1 MGFMLMGDVP
11 SCRRIGDSAKLAA
24 FRNPDKTPPVT
35 SRISILP
42 KRRLLATAVAL
53 IVSAPAWQ
61 AQAQSA
67 PTQGETRAVAS
78 TVPVAS
84 VSATPTA
91 AMAPAETC
99 PLGSFICPPRPISY
113 ALCRPNAMLDFY
125 EPGVTK
131 DSTLRDTAVTDVH
144 SGIDDGNA
152 SGVKVESPEPNL
164 YHMTG
169 GVRLERADQVLR
181 ANDVTYNSDSTAYD
195 AKGNVKY
202 QEAGMLVSADRMTGT
217 TTPNDGDAY
226 NVRYQLLQSRG
237 NGVADHAKII
247 DPQHGRFQMASYS
260 TCDIGSRKWEFRAKT
275 INLNKETGVG
285 EARSATMRVMNV
297 PVAYLPYFTF
307 PLDDR
312 RKSGFLYPT
321 FGSSS
326 RSGMYLNL
334 PYYWNIAPNYDATIT
349 PGYYS
354 DRGFLLGTEFRYLL
368 PRSNGTF
375 DLQYMAHD
383 KGPDQDESGT
393 SDRDGSKQRYLVQ
406 ITNSTNLG
414 AGFSLLANINHAS
427 DNQYFRDFSN
437 DLYQSAVGILSSSVY
452 VYKGGKYWSA
462 SLGADDYQNVD
473 AGLPNSVVPY
483 RRWPRA
489 TFGVQA
495 PLTNWLD
502 VGIDSEAVAFRKID
516 KASFDPSNASA
527 LGQVDGNRLD
537 LAPYLAADFSGA
549 SWFIRPRVE
558 YRYTDYRLD
567 SDYQYYHFAQQSPSR
582 SVPISSLD
590 AGLIFDRQT
599 SLFGTS
605 YTQTLEPRLYYLYVP
620 YRNQSNLPTFDTN
633 SMSFDFWQLFTTN
646 RFSGADRQMD
656 ANNLTAA
663 LTTRLLDDTGV
674 ERLSASIGQIKYFSD
689 QKVQMPGVAPTDFS
703 RSDYVAQLGVQFNDK
718 WRLNSSYQWNPNKQP
733 STYVNDQNMIYNS
746 GRNTDL
752 ATVMVQRRIKGDG
765 IVNFSYRYRR
775 GVMEQFDTSVV
786 FPVSERWRA
795 LARWVY
801 ARRDIVPEVYQGNQ
815 FTTFDYSH
823 RTLEAAVGIEYDSCC
838 VAFRVLGRH
847 YVHDYL
853 RETDN
858 AVMFEVEFKGLG
870 SLNPQSGAYLRR
882 AILGYQ

>member
-1 MGFMLMGDVP
+1 MGDVP
-11 SCRRIGDSAKLAA
+11 SCGGVGDSAKLAA
-24 FRNPDKTPPVT
+24 FRTDKTEPVT

-53 IVSAPAWQ
+53 IVAGAAWD
-61 AQAQSA
+61 AQAQSSPA
-67 PTQGETRAVAS
+67 QGETHAVAPAPA
-78 TVPVAS
+78 TPVA
-84 VSATPTA
+84 
-91 AMAPAETC
+91 AETC

-125 EPGVTK
+125 EPGITK

-144 SGIDDGNA
+144 SGIDDGNTR
-152 SGVKVESPEPNL
+152 GVKVESPEPNL

-195 AKGNVKY
+195 AKGDVKY

-217 TTPNDGDAY
+217 TTPNEGDAY

-237 NGVADHAKII
+237 NGVASHAKVL
-247 DPQHGRFQMASYS
+247 DPQHGRFRMASYS
-260 TCDIGSRKWEFRAKT
+260 TCDVGSHMWEFRAKT
-275 INLNKETGVG
+275 LNLNKETGVG
-285 EARSATMRVMNV
+285 EARSATMRFKDV
-297 PVAYLPYFTF
+297 PFMYLPYFTF

-326 RSGMYLNL
+326 RSGLFLNL

-354 DRGFLLGTEFRYLL
+354 DRGFMLGTEFRYLL

-375 DLQYMAHD
+375 NLQYMAHD
-383 KGPDQDESGT
+383 KGPDDDESGT

-414 AGFSLLANINHAS
+414 GGFNFAANINRAS

-437 DLYQSAVGILSSSVY
+437 DLYQSAVGILSSSAY
-452 VYKGGKYWSA
+452 VSKGGKYWSA

-473 AGLPNSVVPY
+473 AGLPNYVVPY
-483 RRWPRA
+483 RRWPRG
-489 TFGVQA
+489 TFNLQA
-495 PLTNWLD
+495 PLNHWLD
-502 VGIDSEAVAFRKID
+502 VGVDTEAVAFRKVD
-516 KASFDPSNASA
+516 RAP
-527 LGQVDGNRLD
+527 GQIDGNRID

-549 SWFIRPRVE
+549 SWFVRPRVE
-558 YRYTDYRLD
+558 YRYTGYRLD
-567 SDYQYYHFAQQSPSR
+567 SDYSQYNYARQSPSR

-590 AGLIFDRQT
+590 AGLIFDKQT
-599 SLFGTS
+599 SLFGTN

-620 YRNQSNLPTFDTN
+620 YRNQNNLPTFDTN
-633 SMSFDFWQLFTTN
+633 EMSFDFWQLFTTN

-674 ERLSASIGQIKYFSD
+674 ERLSASVGQIKYFSD

-703 RSDYVAQLGVQFNDK
+703 RSDYVAQLAIQFNDK
-718 WRLNSSYQWNPNKQP
+718 WRLNSSYQWNPNKKP
-733 STYVNDQNMIYNS
+733 SPYPNDKGVYVDQ
-746 GRNTDL
+746 GRDTDL
-752 ATVMVQRRIKGDG
+752 ATVQIQRRIKNDG

-775 GVMEQFDTSVV
+775 NTMEQFDTSVV
-786 FPVSERWRA
+786 FPMSERWRA
-795 LARWVY
+795 LARWVF
-801 ARRDIVPEVYQGNQ
+801 ARRDVLPVTYNGRD
-815 FTTFDYSH
+815 FTSFTFSH
-823 RTLEAAVGIEYDSCC
+823 RTLEAAVGVEYDSCC

-853 RETDN
+853 RATDN
-858 AVMFEVEFKGLG
+858 AIMFEVEFKGIG
-870 SLNPQSGAYLRR
+870 SLNPQSGQYLRR

>member
-1 MGFMLMGDVP
+1 MGDAS
-11 SCRRIGDSAKLAA
+11 SCRGVGDSAKLAA
-24 FRNPDKTPPVT
+24 FRKTDKTEPVT
-35 SRISILP
+35 PRISILP

-67 PTQGETRAVAS
+67 PTQGESRAVA
-78 TVPVAS
+78 PVAI
-84 VSATPTA
+84 SAPMA
-91 AMAPAETC
+91 AEPAETC
-99 PLGSFICPPRPISY
+99 PLGSFICPPRPVSF
-113 ALCRPNAMLDFY
+113 ALCKPNAMLDFY
-125 EPGVTK
+125 EPSITK
-131 DSTLRDTAVTDVH
+131 DSTLRDTAVTDIH

-169 GVRLERADQVLR
+169 GVRLERADQVMR

-195 AKGNVKY
+195 AEGNVKY

-217 TTPNDGDAY
+217 TTPNQGDAY

-237 NGVADHAKII
+237 NGVASHAKIL
-247 DPQHGRFQMASYS
+247 DPQHGRFRMASYS
-260 TCDIGSRKWEFRAKT
+260 TCDVGSHMWEFRAKT

-285 EARSATMRVMNV
+285 EARSATMRFKNV
-297 PVAYLPYFTF
+297 PFMYLPYFTF

-326 RSGMYLNL
+326 RSGLFLNT

-354 DRGFLLGTEFRYLL
+354 DRGFMLGTEFRYLL

-375 DLQYMAHD
+375 DIQYMAHD

-406 ITNSTNLG
+406 IVNSTNLG
-414 AGFSLLANINHAS
+414 NGFSLGVNINHAS

-437 DLYQSAVGILSSSVY
+437 DLYQSAVGILSSSAY
-452 VYKGGKYWSA
+452 VTKGGKYWSA
-462 SLGADDYQNVD
+462 ALGADDYQNVD
-473 AGLPNSVVPY
+473 AGLPNYVVPY

-489 TFGVQA
+489 TFNLQA
-495 PLTNWLD
+495 PLNNWLD
-502 VGIDSEAVAFRKID
+502 VGVDTEAVAFRKL
-516 KASFDPSNASA
+516 DPAP
-527 LGQVDGNRLD
+527 GQIDGNRLD
-537 LAPYLAADFSGA
+537 LAPYLSADFSGA
-549 SWFIRPRVE
+549 SWFVRPRVE

-567 SDYQYYHFAQQSPSR
+567 SDYSQYYAKQSPSR
-582 SVPISSLD
+582 SVPISSVD

-620 YRNQSNLPTFDTN
+620 YRDQSNLPTFDTN
-633 SMSFDFWQLFTTN
+633 EMSFDFWQLFTTN

-656 ANNLTAA
+656 ANQLTAA

-674 ERLSASIGQIKYFSD
+674 ERLSASVGQIKYFSD
-689 QKVQMPGVAPTDFS
+689 QKVQMPGVAQTDFG
-703 RSDYVAQLGVQFNDK
+703 RSDYVAQLGIQFNDK
-718 WRLNSSYQWNPNKQP
+718 WRLNSSYQWNPNKKQSP
-733 STYVNDQNMIYNS
+733 FLNS
-746 GRNTDL
+746 DGQVFIQGRDTDL
-752 ATVMVQRRIKGDG
+752 ATIQIQRRIKGDG

-775 GVMEQFDTSVV
+775 NVMEQFDTSAV
-786 FPVSERWRA
+786 FPISERWRA

-801 ARRDIVPEVYQGNQ
+801 ARRDVLPNQ
-815 FTTFDYSH
+815 FGQATFTFSH
-823 RTLEAAVGIEYDSCC
+823 RTLEAAAGIEYDSCC

-853 RETDN
+853 RAVDN

>member
-1 MGFMLMGDVP
+1 MGDVP
-11 SCRRIGDSAKLAA
+11 SCGRVGDSAKLAA
-24 FRNPDKTPPVT
+24 FRTDKTEPVT

-53 IVSAPAWQ
+53 IVAGAAWD
-61 AQAQSA
+61 AQAQSSPA
-67 PTQGETRAVAS
+67 QGETHAVAPAPA
-78 TVPVAS
+78 TPVA
-84 VSATPTA
+84 
-91 AMAPAETC
+91 AETC

-125 EPGVTK
+125 EPGITK

-144 SGIDDGNA
+144 SGIDDGNT

-195 AKGNVKY
+195 AKGDVKY

-217 TTPNDGDAY
+217 TTPNEGDAY

-237 NGVADHAKII
+237 NGVASHAKVL
-247 DPQHGRFQMASYS
+247 DPQHGRFRMASYS
-260 TCDIGSRKWEFRAKT
+260 TCDVGSHMWEFRAKT
-275 INLNKETGVG
+275 LNLNKETGVG
-285 EARSATMRVMNV
+285 EARSATMRFKDV
-297 PVAYLPYFTF
+297 PFMYLPYFTF

-326 RSGMYLNL
+326 RSGLFLNL

-354 DRGFLLGTEFRYLL
+354 DRGFMLGTEFRYLL

-375 DLQYMAHD
+375 NLQYMAHD
-383 KGPDQDESGT
+383 KGPDDDESGT

-414 AGFSLLANINHAS
+414 GGFNFAANINHAS

-437 DLYQSAVGILSSSVY
+437 DLYQSAVGILSSSAY
-452 VYKGGKYWSA
+452 VSKGGKYWSA

-473 AGLPNSVVPY
+473 AGLPNYVVPY
-483 RRWPRA
+483 RRWPRG
-489 TFGVQA
+489 TFNLQA
-495 PLTNWLD
+495 PLNHWLD
-502 VGIDSEAVAFRKID
+502 VGVDTEAVAFRKVD
-516 KASFDPSNASA
+516 RAP
-527 LGQVDGNRLD
+527 GQIDGNRID

-549 SWFIRPRVE
+549 SWFVRPRVE
-558 YRYTDYRLD
+558 YRYTGYRLD
-567 SDYQYYHFAQQSPSR
+567 SDYSQYNYARQSPSR

-590 AGLIFDRQT
+590 AGLIFDKQT
-599 SLFGTS
+599 SLFGTN

-620 YRNQSNLPTFDTN
+620 YRNQNNLPTFDTN
-633 SMSFDFWQLFTTN
+633 EMSFDFWQLFTTN

-674 ERLSASIGQIKYFSD
+674 ERLSASVGQIKYFSD

-703 RSDYVAQLGVQFNDK
+703 RSDYVAQLAIQFNDK
-718 WRLNSSYQWNPNKQP
+718 WRLNSSYQWNPNKKP
-733 STYVNDQNMIYNS
+733 SPYPNDKGVYVDQ
-746 GRNTDL
+746 GRDTDL
-752 ATVMVQRRIKGDG
+752 ATVQIQRRIKNDG

-775 GVMEQFDTSVV
+775 NTMEQFDTSVV
-786 FPVSERWRA
+786 FPMSERWRA
-795 LARWVY
+795 LARWVF
-801 ARRDIVPEVYQGNQ
+801 ARRDVLPVTYNGRD
-815 FTTFDYSH
+815 FTSFTFSH
-823 RTLEAAVGIEYDSCC
+823 RTLEAAVGVEYDSCC

-853 RETDN
+853 RATDN
-858 AVMFEVEFKGLG
+858 AIMFEVEFKGIG
-870 SLNPQSGAYLRR
+870 SLNPQSGQYLRR

>member
-1 MGFMLMGDVP
+1 MGDVP
-11 SCRRIGDSAKLAA
+11 SCRGVGDSAKLAA
-24 FRNPDKTPPVT
+24 FRKPDKTEPVT
-35 SRISILP
+35 SRMSILP

-67 PTQGETRAVAS
+67 PIQGETQAVVAPVTKAAVAA
-78 TVPVAS
+78 PV
-84 VSATPTA
+84 
-91 AMAPAETC
+91 PAETC

-125 EPGVTK
+125 EPGITK

-144 SGIDDGNA
+144 SGIDDGNVG
-152 SGVKVESPEPNL
+152 GVKVESPEPNQ

-195 AKGNVKY
+195 AEGNVKY

-217 TTPNDGDAY
+217 TMPNDGDAY

-237 NGVADHAKII
+237 NGVADHAKIL
-247 DPQHGRFQMASYS
+247 DPQHGRFHMASYS
-260 TCDIGSRKWEFRAKT
+260 TCDVGARMWEFRAKT

-285 EARSATMRVMNV
+285 EARSATMRFKNV
-297 PVAYLPYFTF
+297 PFMYLPYFTF

-326 RSGMYLNL
+326 RSGLFLNT

-354 DRGFLLGTEFRYLL
+354 DRGFMLGTEFRYLL
-368 PRSNGTF
+368 PRTNGTF

-393 SDRDGSKQRYLVQ
+393 SDRDGSTQRYLVK
-406 ITNSTNLG
+406 IENSTNLG
-414 AGFSLLANINHAS
+414 DGFNLGVNINRAS

-437 DLYQSAVGILSSSVY
+437 DLYQSAIGILSSSVY
-452 VYKGGKYWSA
+452 VSKGGKYWSA
-462 SLGADDYQNVD
+462 SIGADDYQNVD
-473 AGLPNSVVPY
+473 AGLNNYVVPY
-483 RRWPRA
+483 RRWPRG
-489 TFGVQA
+489 TFNFQA
-495 PLTNWLD
+495 PINNWLD
-502 VGIDSEAVAFRKID
+502 AGIDTEAVAFRKPDRIPFD
-516 KASFDPSNASA
+516 KNNPAS
-527 LGQVDGNRLD
+527 LGQVDGDRLD
-537 LAPYLAADFSGA
+537 LAPYLSADFSGA
-549 SWFIRPRVE
+549 SWFVRPRVE

-567 SDYQYYHFAQQSPSR
+567 SDYSYYHYAKQDPSR
-582 SVPISSLD
+582 SVPITSVD

-599 SLFGTS
+599 NLFGSS

-620 YRNQSNLPTFDTN
+620 YRNQNDLPTFDTN
-633 SMSFDFWQLFTTN
+633 AMSFDFWQLFTTN

-663 LTTRLLDDTGV
+663 LTTRLLDDSGV
-674 ERLSASIGQIKYFSD
+674 ERLSASIGQIKYFNG

-703 RSDYVAQLGVQFNDK
+703 RSDYVAQLAIQFNDK
-718 WRLNSSYQWNPNKQP
+718 WRLNSSYQWNPNKQQ
-733 STYVNDQNMIYNS
+733 STYVNLQNAYYAS

-752 ATVMVQRRIKGDG
+752 ATVGIQRRIAGDG

-775 GVMEQFDTSVV
+775 GVMEQFDTSAVI
-786 FPVSERWRA
+786 PVSERWRA
-795 LARWVY
+795 LARWVF
-801 ARRDIVPEVYQGNQ
+801 ARRDVLPGVYNNQ
-815 FTTFDYSH
+815 PFTTFTYSH
-823 RTLEAAVGIEYDSCC
+823 RTLEAAVGVEYDSCC

-853 RETDN
+853 RATDN

>member
-1 MGFMLMGDVP
+1 MLMGDVP
-11 SCRRIGDSAKLAA
+11 SCGGVGDSAKLAA
-24 FRNPDKTPPVT
+24 FRTDKTEPVT

-53 IVSAPAWQ
+53 IVAGAAWD
-61 AQAQSA
+61 AQAQSSPA
-67 PTQGETRAVAS
+67 QGETHAVAPAPA
-78 TVPVAS
+78 TPVA
-84 VSATPTA
+84 
-91 AMAPAETC
+91 AETC

-125 EPGVTK
+125 EPGITK

-144 SGIDDGNA
+144 SGIDDGNTR
-152 SGVKVESPEPNL
+152 GVKVESPEPNL

-195 AKGNVKY
+195 AKGDVKY

-217 TTPNDGDAY
+217 TTPNEGDAY

-237 NGVADHAKII
+237 NGVASHAKVL
-247 DPQHGRFQMASYS
+247 DPQHGRFRMASYS
-260 TCDIGSRKWEFRAKT
+260 TCDVGSHMWEFRAKT
-275 INLNKETGVG
+275 LNLNKETGVG
-285 EARSATMRVMNV
+285 EARSATMRFKDV
-297 PVAYLPYFTF
+297 PFMYLPYFTF

-326 RSGMYLNL
+326 RSGLFLNL

-354 DRGFLLGTEFRYLL
+354 DRGFMLGTEFRYLL

-375 DLQYMAHD
+375 NLQYMAHD
-383 KGPDQDESGT
+383 KGPDDDESGT

-414 AGFSLLANINHAS
+414 GGFNFAANINRAS

-437 DLYQSAVGILSSSVY
+437 DLYQSAVGILSSSAY
-452 VYKGGKYWSA
+452 VSKGGKYWSA

-473 AGLPNSVVPY
+473 AGLPNYVVPY
-483 RRWPRA
+483 RRWPRG
-489 TFGVQA
+489 TFNLQA
-495 PLTNWLD
+495 PLNHWLD
-502 VGIDSEAVAFRKID
+502 VGVDTEAVAFRKVD
-516 KASFDPSNASA
+516 RAP
-527 LGQVDGNRLD
+527 GQIDGNRID

-549 SWFIRPRVE
+549 SWFVRPRVE
-558 YRYTDYRLD
+558 YRYTGYRLD
-567 SDYQYYHFAQQSPSR
+567 SDYSQYNYARQSPSR

-590 AGLIFDRQT
+590 AGLIFDKQT
-599 SLFGTS
+599 SLFGTN

-620 YRNQSNLPTFDTN
+620 YRNQNNLPTFDTN
-633 SMSFDFWQLFTTN
+633 EMSFDFWQLFTTN

-674 ERLSASIGQIKYFSD
+674 ERLSASVGQIKYFSD

-703 RSDYVAQLGVQFNDK
+703 RSDYVAQLAIQFNDK
-718 WRLNSSYQWNPNKQP
+718 WRLNSSYQWNPNKKP
-733 STYVNDQNMIYNS
+733 SPYPNDKGVYVDQ
-746 GRNTDL
+746 GRDTDL
-752 ATVMVQRRIKGDG
+752 ATVQIQRRIKNDG

-775 GVMEQFDTSVV
+775 NTMEQFDTSVV
-786 FPVSERWRA
+786 FPMSERWRA
-795 LARWVY
+795 LARWVF
-801 ARRDIVPEVYQGNQ
+801 ARRDVLPVTYNGRD
-815 FTTFDYSH
+815 FTSFTFSH
-823 RTLEAAVGIEYDSCC
+823 RTLEAAVGVEYDSCC

-853 RETDN
+853 RATDN
-858 AVMFEVEFKGLG
+858 AIMFEVEFKGIG
-870 SLNPQSGAYLRR
+870 SLNPQSGQYLRR